1 MCRKHVASQLWLG
14 GGSYVQASR
23 LKTVAPSSFMNGY
36 QLPAT
41 RGNQAFGGLAWSY
54 KVKMETFRCKT
65 YALAYALASL
75 LLTACAGDID
85 RFMENY
91 KSAEGKDID
100 AVVKEIGMPDREG
113 TIMGYKAYFWENTSH
128 YSLVSAVPNTTTFSS
143 YTPAGPVTTFG
154 SGMSYQTNSGS
165 FSCSLKMIV
174 NKKGIVQESS
184 YAGAPGG
191 CQKYGPGLAHL
202 AGRQ

>member
-143 YTPAGPVTTFG
+143 Y
-154 SGMSYQTNSGS
+154 NSKEAATLNITREVYEMLI
-165 FSCSLKMIV
+165 FVDIYTRAHEMELHIIALYCPRLRL
-174 NKKGIVQESS
+174 
-184 YAGAPGG
+184 
-191 CQKYGPGLAHL
+191 YGV
-202 AGRQ
+202 